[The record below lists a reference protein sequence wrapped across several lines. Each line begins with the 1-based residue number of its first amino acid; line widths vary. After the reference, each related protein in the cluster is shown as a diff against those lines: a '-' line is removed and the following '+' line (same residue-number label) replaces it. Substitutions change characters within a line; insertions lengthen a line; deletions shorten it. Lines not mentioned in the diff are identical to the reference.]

1 MQFGVVFDIIFHFW
15 SIKYYLCLYTVS
27 FVSFAEPKGAETL
40 ASRDSSSTISAQT
53 STMVTVST
61 LMSLLLGWISH

>member
-1 MQFGVVFDIIFHFW
+1 MKKLFYPSKFLVSDLLPM
-15 SIKYYLCLYTVS
+15 YAVS